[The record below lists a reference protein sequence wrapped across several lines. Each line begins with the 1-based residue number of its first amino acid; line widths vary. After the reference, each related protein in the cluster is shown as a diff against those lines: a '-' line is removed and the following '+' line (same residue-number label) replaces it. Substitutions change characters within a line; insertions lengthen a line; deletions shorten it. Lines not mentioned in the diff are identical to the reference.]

1 VTRFVAMLIMM
12 VTLAACASTS
22 PIDDAVSKLEPGMSK
37 DKVLVLMGQPADRS
51 FRGADEALQYQEIAG
66 VGQCKYTTVWLS
78 EGKLLG
84 VTTRRGGSVLG
95 CGLGSQPV
103 DWQQMPPPQHK

>member
-1 VTRFVAMLIMM
+1 MRRFVAVLIMIF
-12 VTLAACASTS
+12 TLAACASS

-37 DKVLVLMGQPADRS
+37 DKVLVLLGQPADRS
-51 FRGADEALQYQEIAG
+51 FRGVDEALQYQEIAG
-66 VGQCKYTTVWLS
+66 LGQCKYTTVWLS
-78 EGKLLG
+78 EGKLVG

-103 DWQQMPPPQHK
+103 DWQQMPSAQQK